1 VKRSHEKE
9 MIDFTSNS
17 EELLA
22 GNLSDL
28 RRLNRY
34 LRGSRG
40 VMLALQRAIGRE
52 PLQHL
57 SVLDV
62 GTGSADIPA
71 AISAWAKR
79 RNVATKI
86 VGVDTDSTT
95 ARIAANLT
103 KQIANIEIVRGDANV
118 LPFAPRAFDFVV
130 ASQLLHHFSE
140 AKIIDL
146 LKQWAQL
153 ARRGIVISDLVRHP
167 VAYHGIRLLTKLATR
182 NIMTLTDAPLS
193 VRRAFAFNEWR
204 DLLRQADIGAVQM
217 IPVFPFRVAAFV
229 SVGSGR

>member
-1 VKRSHEKE
+1 VKRSYEKE
-9 MIDFTSNS
+9 MMDVPGNS
-17 EELLA
+17 IELLA

-28 RRLNRY
+28 RMLNRH

-40 VMLALQRAIGRE
+40 VILALQRAIGRE
-52 PLQHL
+52 PLRHM

-71 AISAWAKR
+71 AIVAWAKR
-79 RNVATKI
+79 RNVATTI
-86 VGVDTDSTT
+86 IGLEVDSTT
-95 ARIAANLT
+95 ARIAANQT
-103 KQIANIEIVRGDANV
+103 KRFADIKIVRGDASV
-118 LPFAPRAFDFVV
+118 LPFAPGAFDFVV

-140 AKIIDL
+140 VKIIDL
-146 LKQWAQL
+146 LKQWARL

-193 VRRAFAFNEWR
+193 VRRAFSFCEWR
-204 DLLRQADIGAVQM
+204 ELLCQANIGPVQM
-217 IPVFPFRVAAFV
+217 IPVFPFRVAALV
-229 SVGSGR
+229 KLGGSR

>member
-1 VKRSHEKE
+1 
-9 MIDFTSNS
+9 MMDFTGNS
-17 EELLA
+17 VELLA

-28 RRLNRY
+28 RMLNRY
-34 LRGSRG
+34 LSGSRG

-52 PLQHL
+52 PLQDL

-71 AISAWAKR
+71 AIVAWAKR

-95 ARIAANLT
+95 VRIAANQT
-103 KQIANIEIVRGDANV
+103 KQFANIKIVRGEAGG
-118 LPFAPRAFDFVV
+118 LPFSLRAFDFVV

-140 AKIIDL
+140 AKIIEL
-146 LKQWAQL
+146 LKQWAKL

-193 VRRAFAFNEWR
+193 VSRAFAFGEWR
-204 DLLRQADIGAVQM
+204 ELLRQADIGPVQ
-217 IPVFPFRVAAFV
+217 IFSVFPFRVAAFV
-229 SVGSGR
+229 SVGGGR